1 MVYYGRLGKKVENFL
16 NKISSIGC
24 KWARL
29 DAPRSETPVSQSLL
43 ESSLFPFSVPSSSFL
58 PQFLS
63 LQYKEMV
70 YYGRLGKKVGT
81 FWSKTTITG
90 CKWASLNAPRSEISV
105 SHLLLESSL
114 FPFSAP
120 ASSLLHLSAVLRHGL
135 LWEAG

>member
-1 MVYYGRLGKKVENFL
+1 MCLIGTKTGFL
-16 NKISSIGC
+16 WSSLI
-24 KWARL
+24 
-29 DAPRSETPVSQSLL
+29 APESETPVPSSLL

-105 SHLLLESSL
+105 SHSLLESSL
-114 FPFSAP
+114 FLISAP
-120 ASSLLHLSAVLRHGL
+120 APSSLWVNKNWFIMGG
-135 LWEAG
+135 WVKKWKYFGTK